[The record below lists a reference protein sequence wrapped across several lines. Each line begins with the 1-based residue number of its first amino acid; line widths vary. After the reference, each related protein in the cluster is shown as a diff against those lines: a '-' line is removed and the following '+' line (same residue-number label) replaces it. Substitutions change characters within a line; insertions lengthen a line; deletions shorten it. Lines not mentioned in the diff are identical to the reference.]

1 MYPPVALN
9 QYTWVNRTHK
19 HFIYIYASSRPHKH
33 YKIDF
38 TPKLSS
44 HQHVKY
50 GSNLMNFFF
59 KFHFWGVLG
68 KRMLN
73 SEVLKCHED
82 LITLETYVQQGKQ
95 WIISFSCVKTLTSLA
110 IWEGGG
116 GAGFNNQ
123 TLHIYPLFNNNLHVK
138 YRSKL
143 IRTF

>member
-1 MYPPVALN
+1 MECKISIHGSTELIN
-9 QYTWVNRTHK
+9 
-19 HFIYIYASSRPHKH
+19 ILYIYASSRPHKH

-116 GAGFNNQ
+116 GGRASIIRLFTS
-123 TLHIYPLFNNNLHVK
+123 TLSLIIIYMSNIEA
-138 YRSKL
+138 S
-143 IRTF
+143 